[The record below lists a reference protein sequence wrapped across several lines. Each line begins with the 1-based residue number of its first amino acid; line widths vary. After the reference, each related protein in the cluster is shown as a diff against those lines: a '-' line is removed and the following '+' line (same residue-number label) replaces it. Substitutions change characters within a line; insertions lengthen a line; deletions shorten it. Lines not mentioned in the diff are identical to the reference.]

1 MHYPTST
8 LLLDPPP
15 PPLKKQKKRKERIW
29 PLKTKDYKFTIDTCQ
44 VINSSKKTNL
54 NRSGNEL

>member
-15 PPLKKQKKRKERIW
+15 LKKTGKKEKKESGL
-29 PLKTKDYKFTIDTCQ
+29 LKPKI
-44 VINSSKKTNL
+44 TNL
-54 NRSGNEL
+54 QLTLVK

>member
-15 PPLKKQKKRKERIW
+15 PLKKQGKKEKKESGL
-29 PLKTKDYKFTIDTCQ
+29 LKPKI
-44 VINSSKKTNL
+44 TNL
-54 NRSGNEL
+54 QLTLVK